1 MTLDDHAILI
11 NAIHAG
17 GMMAN
22 PGSEQVIVLLRGD
35 SLDLIRQSAKK
46 KGLTLSKMIQFVID
60 DFYKGNKCDTF

>member
-1 MTLDDHAILI
+1 
-11 NAIHAG
+11 
-17 GMMAN
+17 MAN